1 MIVAPTYLMAVTVAV
16 GAQEI
21 LDAGKAVGTA
31 NNQIILGILV
41 IALIGVVLYR
51 ERQQNKQH
59 AEVRK
64 SHQEATEKAAAAIEE
79 AKRKHD
85 LTIDAFEKERR
96 EMNEER
102 RQRWTLII
110 DVIRDNT
117 GAFRGVRETL
127 DNLQR
132 YLSETRPATK

>member
-1 MIVAPTYLMAVTVAV
+1 MIVAPTYLIAVTAAMGV
-16 GAQEI
+16 QEI
-21 LDAGKAVGTA
+21 LDAGKTVGTA
-31 NNQIILGILV
+31 NNQIILGVLV
-41 IALIGVVLYR
+41 VALIGVVLYR

-59 AEVRK
+59 DEVRK
-64 SHQEATEKAAAAIEE
+64 SNQEATEKATAAIEE
-79 AKRKHD
+79 ARRKHD
-85 LTIDAFEKERR
+85 ITIDAFEKERR

-110 DVIRDNT
+110 DVVRDNT

-132 YLSETRPATK
+132 YLADNRNSK